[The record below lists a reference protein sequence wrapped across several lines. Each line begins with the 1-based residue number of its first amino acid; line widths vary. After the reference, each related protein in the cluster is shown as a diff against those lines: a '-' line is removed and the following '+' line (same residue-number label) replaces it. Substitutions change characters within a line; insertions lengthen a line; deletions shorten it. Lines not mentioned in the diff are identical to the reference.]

1 MQVFDR
7 ATLPN
12 GLAIVGERMPFLR
25 SVSLGVWL
33 RNGSADE
40 KPEENGYSHF
50 VEHMLFKGTERRSAR
65 QIAEEMDFLG
75 GQMNAFTSKELTCF
89 YVKVVSTRLKEALG
103 LLSDLVLN
111 PTFPQDELEKEK
123 GVILEEIAMGE
134 DTPEDLAQDQLA
146 LAMFGGHSLGRS
158 ILGPADGIRAVSRRG
173 LLGFMKARYKPQN
186 AVLTLAGNYDWDE
199 TLRLLGE
206 SFAPWAGEY
215 QYRDYPAVEF
225 APRTLFRQKELEQTQ
240 ICLAFPSLPLGDEA
254 NFSLLILNN
263 LLGGSMSSRLFQRIR
278 EQAGLAYSV
287 YSYPS
292 SHARTG
298 IETLYAGTSPKTAQR
313 VLNLMGEEL
322 RRLVEGGIPAEEF
335 EKSRE
340 QIRGGYLL
348 SMESG
353 SARMQALGRGQLLLG
368 RLRSEEEYLRGLDAA
383 NLEEAAALCRKI
395 FLSPFGASIV
405 GPEDLDFSALSE
417 ALHG

>member
-12 GLAIVGERMPFLR
+12 GLTIVGERMPYLR
-25 SVSLGVWL
+25 SISLGVWV

-40 KPEENGYSHF
+40 APEENGYSHF
-50 VEHMLFKGTERRSAR
+50 VEHMLFKGTAHRSAR

-89 YVKVVSTRLKEALG
+89 YVKAVSTRLQEALG

-111 PTFPQDELEKEK
+111 PAFPQGELEKEK

-158 ILGPADGIRAVSRRG
+158 ILGPAEGIRAVSREA
-173 LLGFMKARYKPQN
+173 LLHFMQARYKPQN
-186 AVLTLAGNYDWDE
+186 AVFTLAGNYDWDQA
-199 TLRLLGE
+199 LHLL
-206 SFAPWAGEY
+206 SQAFAPWGGAY
-215 QYRDYPAVEF
+215 QYRNYPAVEF
-225 APRTLFRQKELEQTQ
+225 APKTLFRRKELEQTQ
-240 ICLAFPSLPLGDEA
+240 VCLAFPSLPMGDEA
-254 NFSLLILNN
+254 NFTLLILNN

-278 EQAGLAYSV
+278 EEAGLAYSV

-322 RRLVEGGIPAEEF
+322 KRLVEDGIPKEEF

-340 QIRGGYLL
+340 QIRGSYLL

-368 RLRSEEEYLRGLDAA
+368 RLRGEEEYLQSLDAA
-383 NLEEAAALCRKI
+383 SLEEAQALCQKI
-395 FLSPFGASIV
+395 FLSPFGASVV